1 MKKILFLVSAIILIN
16 TIQAQNKK
24 AYQLYNKASEITDF
38 ATMITETAKADI
50 ILFGELHDNPIAH
63 WLQLELTKAV
73 YEIKDGNITLGA
85 EMFESDNQLV
95 INEYLNAFYETDK
108 FEKDCRLWPN
118 YTTDYKP
125 LMEFAKSNKL
135 PFIAT
140 NIPRRYASMVFKNGF
155 EALEKLSDEAK
166 AYLPPLP
173 IQYDA
178 ELPAYKSMMQMGG
191 SPMHANDNFP
201 KAQAIKDA
209 TMAYFILKY
218 FQEGNC
224 FIHYHGA
231 YHSDNYQGIYW
242 YLQQERPQLKV
253 VTISTVLQKDTET
266 LSTENQAIADFIIV
280 VPESMTRS
288 Y

>member
-1 MKKILFLVSAIILIN
+1 MKTILILLTTIILSY
-16 TIQAQNKK
+16 TTQAQDKK
-24 AYQLYNKASEITDF
+24 AYQLYNKATEKTNFASMLNEIVD
-38 ATMITETAKADI
+38 ADI

-73 YEIKDGNITLGA
+73 YEYKDGNITLGA

-95 INEYLNAFYETDK
+95 INEYLEAFYETDK

-125 LMEFAKSNKL
+125 LLEFAKSNKI

-166 AYLPPLP
+166 TYLPPLP
-173 IQYDA
+173 IAYDA
-178 ELPAYKSMMQMGG
+178 ELPAYKAMMQMGG
-191 SPMHANDNFP
+191 GPMHANNNFP
-201 KAQAIKDA
+201 KAQAIKDV
-209 TMAYFILKY
+209 
-218 FQEGNC
+218 
-224 FIHYHGA
+224 IHYHGA

-242 YLQQERPQLKV
+242 YLKQENPQLKIC
-253 VTISTVLQKDTET
+253 TISSVLQKDIET
-266 LSTENQAIADFIIV
+266 LSTDNQAIADFIIV
-280 VPESMTRS
+280 VPETMTRT

>member
-1 MKKILFLVSAIILIN
+1 M
-16 TIQAQNKK
+16 
-24 AYQLYNKASEITDF
+24 
-38 ATMITETAKADI
+38 
-50 ILFGELHDNPIAH
+50 
-63 WLQLELTKAV
+63 ELTTAV

-95 INEYLNAFYETDK
+95 INEYLSAFYETDK

-118 YTTDYKP
+118 YKTDYKP
-125 LMEFAKSNKL
+125 LLEFAKSKSL

-140 NIPRRYASMVFKNGF
+140 NTPRRYASMVFKNGF
-155 EALEKLSDEAK
+155 EALEKLSKEAK

-178 ELPAYKSMMQMGG
+178 ELPAYKAMMQMGG
-191 SPMHANDNFP
+191 GPMRSNENFP

-218 FQEGNC
+218 FQKGNC

-242 YLQQERPQLKV
+242 YLHQENPQLKIC
-253 VTISTVLQKDTET
+253 TISTVLQEDIDN

-280 VPESMTRS
+280 VTESMTRT

>member
-1 MKKILFLVSAIILIN
+1 MKTILILFTTIILSY
-16 TIQAQNKK
+16 TTVAQDKK
-24 AYQLYNKASEITDF
+24 AYQLYNKTTEKTDF
-38 ATMITETAKADI
+38 ASMLNEIVDADI

-73 YEIKDGNITLGA
+73 YDHKDGNITLGA

-95 INEYLNAFYETDK
+95 INEYLGAFYETDK

-125 LMEFAKSNKL
+125 LLEFAKSNKI

-166 AYLPPLP
+166 TYLPPLP
-173 IQYDA
+173 IPYDA
-178 ELPAYKSMMQMGG
+178 ELPAYKAMMQMGG
-191 SPMHANDNFP
+191 GPMRSNENFP

-218 FQEGNC
+218 FQKGNC

-242 YLQQERPQLKV
+242 YLHQENPQLKIC
-253 VTISTVLQKDTET
+253 TISTVLQENIHK

-280 VPESMTRS
+280 VPETMTRT

>member
-1 MKKILFLVSAIILIN
+1 MKTILFLLTTIILSY
-16 TIQAQNKK
+16 TAQAQDKK
-24 AYQLYNKASEITDF
+24 AYQLYNKATEKTNFASMLNEIVD
-38 ATMITETAKADI
+38 ADI

-73 YEIKDGNITLGA
+73 YEHKDGNITLGA
-85 EMFESDNQLV
+85 EMFESDNQLI
-95 INEYLNAFYETDK
+95 INEYLEDFYETDK
-108 FEKDCRLWPN
+108 FEKDCRLWLN

-125 LMEFAKSNKL
+125 LLEFAKSNKI

-155 EALEKLSDEAK
+155 EYLEKLSSEAK
-166 AYLPPLP
+166 TYLPPLP
-173 IQYDA
+173 IQYNA
-178 ELPAYKSMMQMGG
+178 ELPAYKAMMQMGG
-191 SPMHANDNFP
+191 GPMHANSNFP

-209 TMAYFILKY
+209 TMAHFILKY
-218 FQEGNC
+218 FQKGNC

-242 YLQQERPQLKV
+242 YLQQENPKLNIC
-253 VTISTVLQKDTET
+253 TISTVLQKDIEN
-266 LSTENQAIADFIIV
+266 LLTENQAIADFIIV
-280 VPESMTRS
+280 VPETMTRT